1 MYEIADYTIE
11 PSPRRVRAYFNGALV
26 ADSRDMVLF
35 FERPYPNYY
44 FPQRDVR
51 MEWLARRDAIAS
63 GDPRGDKVTW
73 DLEVEGRRAPGAAF
87 TYLKPPRPGQA
98 DLGRYITFVWGAMDH
113 WFEEDDEI
121 FVHARNPYHRVD
133 AVHSSRHI
141 QVSLDGVALA
151 DTKRPVLVWETGL
164 PTRYYIPR
172 QDVRLDLLEKTET
185 VTRCPYKGVA
195 ETFAVALGDTLRPDC
210 AWSYPIPIP
219 ECPKIEGL
227 ICFYNEVVDIVEDG
241 VALARP
247 RTHFKKTR

>member
-1 MYEIADYTIE
+1 MYEIPDYTIE
-11 PSPRRVRAYFNGALV
+11 ASPRRVRAYFNGALV

-35 FERPYPNYY
+35 FERPYPNYF

-51 MEWLARRDAIAS
+51 MDLLERRAELDA
-63 GDPRGDKVTW
+63 GDPRGDRVVW
-73 DLEVEGRRAPGAAF
+73 HLEVAGRRALEAAF
-87 TYLKPPRPGQA
+87 TYTHPPVDTQA
-98 DLGRYITFVWGAMDH
+98 DLGDYIAFVWDAMDH

-141 QVSLDGVALA
+141 EVSVEGIELA
-151 DTKRPVLVWETGL
+151 STRRPVLVWETGL

-172 QDVRLDLLEKTET
+172 QDVRLDRLVRTET

-195 ETFAVALGDTLRPDC
+195 ETFALRSGDTTLADV
-210 AWSYPIPIP
+210 AWSYPLPIP

-227 ICFYNEVVDIVEDG
+227 ICFYNEVVDIAEDG
-241 VALARP
+241 IGLVRP
-247 RTHFKKTR
+247 TTHFK